1 MSINYVNSNE
11 LQIKTYS
18 FEATFGSWEYDGV
31 AGAFY
36 PADKDNNI
44 YANTAIG
51 LYNELYSTAG
61 IMDMSTFLDI
71 YYSKT
76 SPTLEYQLPTFWNQF
91 VVIYRY
97 ENDDFYNIIFS
108 GHITTS
114 LINNTQN
121 FIKIVHSKSSNSF
134 NLHVGTS
141 TVNGNAYSYLVNNT
155 VKFTIRYS

>member
-18 FEATFGSWEYDGV
+18 FEATFGSWKFEGV

-76 SPTLEYQLPTFWNQF
+76 SPTLEYQLPTFRNQF
-91 VVIYRY
+91 EVIYRY

-108 GHITTS
+108 
-114 LINNTQN
+114 
-121 FIKIVHSKSSNSF
+121 
-134 NLHVGTS
+134 
-141 TVNGNAYSYLVNNT
+141 
-155 VKFTIRYS
+155 